1 MAFVAREAPAMTRTE
16 WQQLAEQWLVDA
28 KHLLDDHRWSA
39 AYYLSGYAVE
49 CGLKACI
56 LKRLSAMPEVVF
68 ESRRFSDNC
77 WTHDLAEL
85 LKLAGLE
92 SAMETDK
99 AANPVLD
106 TNWTATK
113 DWNEKRR
120 YENIV
125 YHRAKKLY
133 AAIADKSN
141 GVMQWIRDH
150 W

>member
-1 MAFVAREAPAMTRTE
+1 M
-16 WQQLAEQWLVDA
+16 DA
-28 KHLLDDHRWSA
+28 KRLLDDHRWSA

-49 CGLKACI
+49 CGLKSCI
-56 LKRLSAMPEVVF
+56 LKRLSATPEVIF
-68 ESRRFSDNC
+68 ESRRFSENC
-77 WTHDLAEL
+77 WTHDPGEL

-92 SAMETDK
+92 SIMDADTT
-99 AANPVLD
+99 ANPVLD
-106 TNWTATK
+106 RNWSEAK

-125 YHRAKKLY
+125 YHRAKRLY

-141 GVMQWIRDH
+141 GVMQWIRGH